1 MFFLQVNGLAQTGM
15 MTRKAALAAAERGHA
30 DRPDAV
36 VVLMKLDRKTMRD
49 VEIVRI
55 Y

>member
-1 MFFLQVNGLAQTGM
+1 MFFLQINGIAQTGM

-30 DRPDAV
+30 DRPDAA

-49 VEIVRI
+49 VEVARL